1 MKLRAMALILAALL
15 SQGCASF
22 AKNPSTTQAALIL
35 LAADKK
41 AMVRAAISENPKT
54 PVDET
59 PR

>member
-1 MKLRAMALILAALL
+1 MALILAALL